1 MGKIKSGILGGF
13 SGTVGPVVGRSWK
26 GISVM
31 QSKPP
36 SKRRRSTDAQLRQM
50 AKLRLM
56 TPFVSPLTGLLN
68 KTYVRAVQQMS
79 CFNKAMSYNMRNAI
93 IGDYPDFRINYPL
106 VVLGVGDLLNPFNV
120 SVQSDAEGQIRFAWP
135 DNGGVGS
142 ARVTDKAFVAIYCE
156 DSGRWLTR
164 SGGTTEKCRQLHI
177 RCNCIQRQ
185 SGAHLYRVLIRR
197 CTVCVYQPLCRFG
210 EHTVITTYLI

>member
-93 IGDYPDFRINYPL
+93 SGDYPDFRINFPL

-156 DSGRWLTR
+156 DSGRWLTCSEGPQR
-164 SGGTTEKCRQLHI
+164 NAGSYTLDVTAFSGKAVHTYIGFLSADAQFVST
-177 RCNCIQRQ
+177 
-185 SGAHLYRVLIRR
+185 SLYAGLVNIL
-197 CTVCVYQPLCRFG
+197 
-210 EHTVITTYLI
+210 